1 MPNVLPL
8 PLRAAAVAAIL
19 AAVAAPALAQ
29 DALTLKFIDPAWDGQ
44 TVPADQHCPLQGGHG
59 ATPPIEVS
67 GLPDGTTMVN
77 VAFNDE
83 TYQPMNN
90 GGHGIIGFDVT
101 PQNGTADLPSVPG
114 NSADLPAGAHVVTA
128 ARGTGDYAS
137 PGYLPP
143 CSGGNGN
150 LYTATVTALDAS
162 GKELASGRIE
172 LGHY

>member
-1 MPNVLPL
+1 MQRLT
-8 PLRAAAVAAIL
+8 IL
-19 AAVAAPALAQ
+19 AAAAFALVAAPAFAQ
-29 DALTLKFIDPAWDGQ
+29 AALTMKFADPAWDGK
-44 TVPADQHCPLQGGHG
+44 TVPKGQQCPLQGGMG
-59 ATPPIEVS
+59 ATPPIDVS
-67 GLPDGTTMVN
+67 GLPDGTTHIN

-101 PQNGTADLPSVPG
+101 LASGEAHLPSVPG
-114 NSADLPAGAHVVTA
+114 NTAELPQGASVTTA
-128 ARGTGDYAS
+128 SRGTGDYAS

-150 LYTATVTALDAS
+150 LYTATVTAVDAS

>member
-1 MPNVLPL
+1 MQRLTTI
-8 PLRAAAVAAIL
+8 A
-19 AAVAAPALAQ
+19 ALALAFAALPAFAQ
-29 DALTLKFIDPAWDGQ
+29 GTLTLKFADPAWNGQ
-44 TVPADQHCPLQGGHG
+44 TVPAGQQCPLQGGHG
-59 ATPPIEVS
+59 ATPAIEVS
-67 GLPDGTTMVN
+67 GLPEGTRHLN

-90 GGHGIIGFDVT
+90 GGHGVIGFDVT
-101 PQNGTADLPSVPG
+101 PTDGSATLPSVPG
-114 NSADLPAGAHVVTA
+114 NTADLPEGASVTSPS
-128 ARGTGDYAS
+128 RGTGDYAS

-150 LYTATVTALDAS
+150 LYTATVTALDDS